1 MEGGAATRNQVRRLP
16 DHGTA
21 ASHNAA
27 RRLAETLSGSVKGP
41 KRVPLSF
48 RDVPEE
54 TGQGPL
60 GAKTGPAPP
69 GIKAQQSG
77 RDGVLDVGA
86 VL

>member
-1 MEGGAATRNQVRRLP
+1 M
-16 DHGTA
+16 
-21 ASHNAA
+21 
-27 RRLAETLSGSVKGP
+27 SGEGP